1 MKFRYRAL
9 GLDIVAPFAL
19 PGFWRAERATTGREI
34 EIDLGPVP
42 SRLEDPVC
50 DRPLLRIDAA
60 GAALFCVPGVARY
73 FLRDRS
79 RVTIELAPGAALDR
93 ALDFLKGTPLA
104 LICRQWGLAPLHGV
118 CLTHEG
124 GVLVIAGGP
133 GCGKTTLAL
142 ALAARGFRLMSDGLC
157 ALDGEGDGAPAIWP
171 AFPEVKAWPD
181 SLEALNIARPGEPN
195 PGGRY
200 TLSAESWFEPEARPV
215 VAIVSLRFA
224 RGGVAERV
232 TRRRG
237 GGAFETLMN
246 LQSLADAGRGL
257 SPGAEPMRAIG
268 RLAARAAV
276 HEAWY
281 PRGLEHLADLPDWLF
296 ARIDLALSPPDRVTE
311 AQCA

>member
-1 MKFRYRAL
+1 MNFRYRAL

-19 PGFWRAERATTGREI
+19 PGFWRSDRATTGREI
-34 EIDLGPVP
+34 EIELGPVP
-42 SRLEDPVC
+42 PRLEEPVC
-50 DRPLLRIDAA
+50 DRPLLQIDAT
-60 GAALFCVPGVARY
+60 GAVLFRVPGVARY
-73 FLRDRS
+73 LLSERR
-79 RVTIELAPGAALDR
+79 RVTLELAPGAALDR
-93 ALDFLKGTPLA
+93 ALDFLKGAPLA
-104 LICRQWGLAPLHGV
+104 LLCHQWGLVPLEAAG
-118 CLTHEG
+118 LASNEG
-124 GVLVIAGGP
+124 ALLLGAGP
-133 GCGKTTLAL
+133 GCGKSTLTL

-157 ALDGEGDGAPAIWP
+157 ALEAKGDCEPVIWP
-171 AFPEVKAWPD
+171 GFAQVKLWPD

-200 TLSAESWFEPEARPV
+200 MLSAESWFEPEARPV
-215 VAIVSLRFA
+215 AAIVSLRFA

-246 LQSLADAGRGL
+246 LQSLSDAGRGL
-257 SPGAEPMRAIG
+257 SPGANPMQAIG